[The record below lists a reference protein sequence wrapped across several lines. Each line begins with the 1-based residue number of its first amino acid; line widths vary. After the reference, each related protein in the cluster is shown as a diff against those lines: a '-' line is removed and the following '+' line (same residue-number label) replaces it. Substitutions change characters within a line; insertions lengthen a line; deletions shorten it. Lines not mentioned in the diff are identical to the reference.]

1 MKRLNKE
8 LKIETSNNFKI
19 KYGTI
24 NCKNPESIYFV
35 GNTYISPIENKL
47 LFNEDV
53 EFIKT
58 KFKTLIKQYL
68 ETSKQFESMY
78 VFDFDIRESGLKT
91 NKKSYFS
98 FEIYLKQNKT
108 NILPINE
115 LQHIADAFMNN
126 ITNSI
131 TTTLWLLNF
140 KTFKNKKPV
149 NNF

>member
-35 GNTYISPIENKL
+35 GNTYIPPIENKL